1 MSKLFFNCSPRLTWV
16 VKIRALLGIL
26 FQSQQRAAPGSTGAC
41 CFDNFRHQGPR
52 LPRDSFWLE
61 VNPAREKGQQLMD
74 AGRVY
79 FEDGTGWKSQRL
91 ARQTSISRLS
101 GGDFSFDW
109 VLVECI
115 WWWFP
120 VALFREPPKAVVS
133 MDTRN
138 LGHPV
143 TSVKQADALLAFFFL
158 RLDALAPALGEA

>member
-1 MSKLFFNCSPRLTWV
+1 MPSLVSSFKASRGP
-16 VKIRALLGIL
+16 
-26 FQSQQRAAPGSTGAC
+26 
-41 CFDNFRHQGPR
+41 HQGPR
-52 LPRDSFWLE
+52 VRVVLTISGTRVRGFPRDSFWLE

-133 MDTRN
+133 MDTRK